1 MGVQVSKDAQRPAG
15 SRDIVVIRQKQYAY
29 PSFRYQLL
37 QPNDSFSVKRRQHLK
52 IRCIRSVKYKGRG
65 KQA

>member
-1 MGVQVSKDAQRPAG
+1 MRAQVSKIAQRPAG
-15 SRDIVVIRQKQYAY
+15 SRDIVVIRQKQYAN

-37 QPNDSFSVKRRQHLK
+37 RPNDSFSVKRRLHLK
-52 IRCIRSVKYKGRG
+52 VRCISTVKNKGRG

>member
-1 MGVQVSKDAQRPAG
+1 MRN
-15 SRDIVVIRQKQYAY
+15 IVVIRQKQYANT
-29 PSFRYQLL
+29 SFRYQLL

-52 IRCIRSVKYKGRG
+52 VRCIRTVKNKGRG